1 MKIFSFTSTENCLW
15 IAKELVGELLSI
27 SRMIMENR
35 YEFEDDAIGAVC
47 PCYYLGTPRSV
58 EEFLGKAQ
66 IRAEHLFDI
75 ILYRNRYINEH
86 VTVREIIHANG
97 NQ

>member
-1 MKIFSFTSTENCLW
+1 MKILSFTSTGNCLW
-15 IAKELVGELLSI
+15 IAKELVCELLSI

-35 YEFEDDAIGAVC
+35 HEFEDDAIGAVC
-47 PCYYLGTPRSV
+47 PCYYLGTPRSA

-75 ILYRNRYINEH
+75 MFYGNRYINEH
-86 VTVREIIHANG
+86 VTLREILHVSG